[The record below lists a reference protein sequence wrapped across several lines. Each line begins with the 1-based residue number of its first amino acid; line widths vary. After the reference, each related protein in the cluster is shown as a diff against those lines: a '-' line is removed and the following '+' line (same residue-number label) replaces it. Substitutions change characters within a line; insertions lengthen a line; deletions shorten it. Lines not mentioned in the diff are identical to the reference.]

1 MRIWQIEDDYPDSLI
16 AEFNRDLGFDRFML
30 KRGQRIEPINGRLT
44 FRVQAGIDK
53 IQAIDDVANST
64 MVPLISLR
72 LAVALEQA
80 LGDVIQLIPA
90 SIVAI
95 DGVVDSHKLLNVLT
109 MVPAV
114 DHASSRYT
122 TVPGTSSILR
132 FSRMVLR
139 HDALNSVEIARSAEY
154 SSLLLVSERLAG
166 IIENLSPTGLQLV
179 SAETQLSNA
188 SANNPMDR
196 SGGSAAS

>member
-90 SIVAI
+90 NF
-95 DGVVDSHKLLNVLT
+95 HKE
-109 MVPAV
+109 A
-114 DHASSRYT
+114 HY
-122 TVPGTSSILR
+122 
-132 FSRMVLR
+132 
-139 HDALNSVEIARSAEY
+139 
-154 SSLLLVSERLAG
+154 
-166 IIENLSPTGLQLV
+166 
-179 SAETQLSNA
+179 
-188 SANNPMDR
+188 
-196 SGGSAAS
+196 AAFQPS